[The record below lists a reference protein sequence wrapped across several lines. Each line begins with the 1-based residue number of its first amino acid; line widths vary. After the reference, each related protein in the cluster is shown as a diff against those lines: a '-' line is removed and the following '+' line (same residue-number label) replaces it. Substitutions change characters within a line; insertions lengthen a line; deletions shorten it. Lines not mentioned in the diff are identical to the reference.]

1 MTTRDRRGWLLAAV
15 LTTAVAAPAQAA
27 APHAEP
33 GPVTAQVERCFE
45 LRESRP
51 AEAIAIAHAALSGS
65 GVAAPDEIKLQT
77 CLARAAALT
86 GDALTAIDAVDRIES
101 LLASAPQPPEFALR
115 ALSNAGAA
123 LHLAG
128 DVPRALALYTR
139 AFETAEAGESDLA
152 QVKMLNN
159 VGNIH
164 SEELEA
170 FDVAEQ
176 IYARAQGIAET
187 RGLSEPILGYNRGL
201 NHVRAGRFAAARTA
215 FDAALPQAA
224 RIDLEVVEQRIR
236 AELTALDRSGVAMLP
251 TLSRLAE
258 AQRDGDPSGAA
269 VTLMRMSKLA
279 LDAGLAPQ
287 ALTHARAAA
296 DLARIGEFRIEYR
309 DALRAEIAALRALR
323 LFEAALEVQQAL
335 RDVEVRAL
343 RSQNLGTLAGLQAR
357 LQDRHSAG
365 ELARLH
371 EQRRIDILNQSHA
384 RRLRTA
390 TIAGL
395 AVLVVLVLAFAW
407 YQRRVNR
414 RLYRLSSVDSLTR
427 LLNRG
432 AATHALRAMSGGD
445 AGHTRQVV
453 FLLDVDYF
461 KHSNDQHGHSTGD
474 AILAEV
480 AARLGACC
488 RPGDLVARWGGEEFL
503 VACPALDLRGAAD
516 VAERLRAVVADA
528 PFPIEDGSVSL
539 SVSIGFACWPDAT
552 TAGIARRDRWR
563 EAVDLADRALYA
575 SKRGGR
581 DAWTGLWCGAGA
593 TDVKAVLRE
602 PDAAIADARVE
613 AVSSRMPIQWRA
625 TGRADAPA
633 GWQPRGT
640 DAAGGH
646 EPPAPLPAPA
656 I

>member
-1 MTTRDRRGWLLAAV
+1 MTTRDRRGGLLAAV
-15 LTTAVAAPAQAA
+15 LLMAVAPAMA
-27 APHAEP
+27 APPVAEP
-33 GPVTAQVERCFE
+33 GPPLTAQVERCFA

-51 AEAIAIAHAALSGS
+51 AEAVAIAHAALAGND
-65 GVAAPDEIKLQT
+65 VPAPDAIKLQT

-86 GDALTAIDAVDRIES
+86 GDALTAIDAVDHIES
-101 LLASAPQPPEFALR
+101 LLASDPQPPEFALR

-139 AFETAEAGESDLA
+139 AFEVAEAGESDLA

-164 SEELEA
+164 SEEMED
-170 FDVAEQ
+170 FDVAET
-176 IYARAQGIAET
+176 IYARAQGIADA

-201 NHVRAGRFAAARTA
+201 NHVRAGRRDAARRA
-215 FDAALPQAA
+215 FDAALPQASGT
-224 RIDLEVVEQRIR
+224 DLGVVEQRIR
-236 AELTALDRSGVAMLP
+236 AELTALDSRGIAALP
-251 TLSRLAE
+251 ALARLADG
-258 AQRDGDPSGAA
+258 QRASDPSGAA
-269 VTLMRMSKLA
+269 VTLMRMSTLA
-279 LDAGLAPQ
+279 LEAGLAAQ

-296 DLARIGEFRIEYR
+296 ELARLGEFRIEYR
-309 DALRAEIAALRALR
+309 DALRGEVAALRAQR
-323 LFEAALEVQQAL
+323 LFEAAIDVQQTL

-371 EQRRIDILNQSHA
+371 EQRRIDTLEQAHA
-384 RRLRTA
+384 RRLRSA
-390 TIAGL
+390 AMAGL
-395 AVLVVLVLAFAW
+395 VLLVILMLAFAA

-414 RLYRLSSVDSLTR
+414 RLYRLSSVDSLSG

-432 AATHALRAMSGGD
+432 AATRALRAMSGASDGD
-445 AGHTRQVV
+445 LRPVV

-474 AILAEV
+474 AILVEI

-503 VACPALDLRGAAD
+503 VACPALDLRRASEI
-516 VAERLRAVVADA
+516 AERLRAVVADA
-528 PFPIEDGSVSL
+528 PFPIEDGAVSL
-539 SVSIGFACWPDAT
+539 SVSIGFACWPDASG
-552 TAGIARRDRWR
+552 AGSARRDRWR
-563 EAVDLADRALYA
+563 DAVDLADRALYA

-581 DAWTGLWCGAGA
+581 DAWTGLWCTAGA
-593 TDVKAVLRE
+593 PDVRAVLRE
-602 PDAAIADARVE
+602 PEVAIADGRVQ
-613 AVSSRMPIQWRA
+613 AVSSRTPIHWRA
-625 TGRADAPA
+625 AEPADAPA
-633 GWQPRGT
+633 GWQARGT
-640 DAAGGH
+640 ATDGGH
-646 EPPAPLPAPA
+646 ESPAPVPAPA
-656 I
+656 L